1 MSTTTQTP
9 ESLSFSGNLKPFLI
23 TSTVEV
29 TFVLNQGAT
38 LILSEKYQP
47 NADNL
52 VKVNVQT
59 IIDHLL
65 DIAIPNPSEIFVE
78 QTWGALNFTA
88 TIDDHTPFA
97 FRVVK
102 GGVSELDETPTAFM
116 TDHFLTWQ
124 LQDKEIL
131 QAQPEWIGIY
141 PISAGVV
148 KAKAYYANNTTYTGT
163 LATLE
168 AAKLYSVN
176 TSWGALSAWL
186 IAAGQSGA
194 AVVWDV
200 WYEVAAVRK
209 TPIQRYRLR
218 NAGDDEHVYL
228 WTNTLGGIDSISFT
242 GACEQDY
249 KLVHKTALFEGDNI
263 NEYDVEK
270 PREFRQSTGYLE
282 RDCAEWMADFFYSR
296 KKYMIRFDG
305 AVIRIALTS
314 SKIVDTSQQD
324 EVNYEFTYRLGEDLQ
339 LLNLDRISTSLP
351 APEGLDDFFLTEL
364 LSGLTAAQ
372 YADNLLIAVQ
382 SPFSQLWQK
391 LSMSQLWG
399 GALPGLVDG
408 TTIVFQDGK
417 LKVIG
422 GTGTGTGGTGIDQ
435 STWTDITNYINSV
448 VGTTGSSDSSTKL
461 ISGAITRVTGL
472 TFESTDLVYRI
483 FGVPYTAFATTITLA
498 PADPNLPRIDSFY
511 VDTNSNLG
519 VATGIPATNPVAP
532 SLLPNQFELYTVSI
546 AAGALVPTDI
556 EIAIVYDQ
564 DVEWISSTTH
574 DDDVTVNTASTESPE
589 NGSKCVKVAIAIP
602 DKALIYPTHF
612 VGEDYGGGI
621 IIWLDS
627 TGKRG
632 LIAAKTDTVLNVY
645 WESLT
650 GHAVYGTGGTGLAI
664 GTGLTNTGL
673 MLASDAAKDWAVMY
687 VDNLIV
693 GTFSD
698 WFMPS
703 IKELLLMYGCR
714 WQIGGFGNKTYWSS
728 SENAWNKA
736 WCLSFANGV
745 EYNRLKNNSYCVRAI
760 RAFDETTQPT
770 VIPVTKYPPTN
781 TSVSFTASA
790 PVSAKDG
797 ILSLYLKSS
806 DEWLANSVL
815 TIDTYLG
822 VTFTGRATISPSS
835 QLFHYQPGNETWQRV
850 VIPIYNFN
858 PTNAQLDRFRF
869 SLNGSWLNNS
879 SLWMDQITFQYTKLP
894 VPSSVVA
901 KSDFKTEEVTLLQ
914 DTDYPYVIGTTKP
927 KFIQVV
933 GEEGDVLFFKRTL
946 TDGVYGILIIGTDGQ
961 TAEINVQT

>member
-1 MSTTTQTP
+1 MSTTTQTT
-9 ESLSFSGNLKPFLI
+9 EKLSYTGNLKSFLI

-52 VKVNVQT
+52 VTVNVQT

-65 DIAIPNPSEIFVE
+65 DIAIPDPADLVTE
-78 QTWGALNFTA
+78 QTGGALNFTA

-97 FRVVK
+97 FKVVK

-176 TSWGALSAWL
+176 TSWGKLSAWL
-186 IAAGQSGA
+186 I
-194 AVVWDV
+194 
-200 WYEVAAVRK
+200 AAVRK

-228 WTNTLGGIDSISFT
+228 WTNTLGGIDSMSFT

-324 EVNYEFTYRLGEDLQ
+324 EVDYEFTYRLGEDLQ

-351 APEGLDDFFLTEL
+351 APEGLDAFFLTEL

-372 YADNLLIAVQ
+372 YAENLLMAVQ
-382 SPFSQLWQK
+382 HPFSQLWQQ
-391 LSMSQLWG
+391 LSLSQLWG

-408 TTIVFQDGK
+408 TTIVYQDGK

-422 GTGTGTGGTGIDQ
+422 GTGTGTGGTSTDQ

-448 VGTTGSSDSSTKL
+448 IGTTGSSDSSTKL
-461 ISGAITRVTGL
+461 ISGAITRVSGL
-472 TFESTDLVYRI
+472 TFESTDLVYKM
-483 FGVPYTAFATTITLA
+483 FGVPYTAFATTKTLA

-511 VDTNSNLG
+511 VDTSSNLG

-532 SLLPNQFELYTVSI
+532 SLLPTQFELYTVSI

-650 GHAVYGTGGTGLAI
+650 GHGVYSTGGTGLAI

-745 EYNRLKNNSYCVRAI
+745 EYNRLKNNNYCVRAI

-781 TSVSFTASA
+781 TSVSFTASS

-806 DEWLANSVL
+806 DEWLANSIL

-858 PTNAQLDRFRF
+858 PTNTQLDRFRF

-901 KSDFKTEEVTLLQ
+901 KSDFKTEEVSLTQ

-933 GEEGDVLFFKRTL
+933 GEDGDVLFFKRTL